1 MSKKFDNIGDALALA
16 AAAAVEKMGAKTP
29 ATTAHKDEP
38 LVALNFRIRASSHKK
53 LKAAA
58 LAWDMTMTELLE
70 SFIVSL
76 PETQRMDVPDAKV
89 TWAKPSP

>member
-1 MSKKFDNIGDALALA
+1 MSKKFDTIGDALALA
-16 AAAAVEKMGAKTP
+16 AAAAVEKMAVKTP
-29 ATTAHKDEP
+29 AAATPKGEP
-38 LVALNFRIRASSHKK
+38 LVALNFRICASSHKK

-89 TWAKPSP
+89 TWAKPGP